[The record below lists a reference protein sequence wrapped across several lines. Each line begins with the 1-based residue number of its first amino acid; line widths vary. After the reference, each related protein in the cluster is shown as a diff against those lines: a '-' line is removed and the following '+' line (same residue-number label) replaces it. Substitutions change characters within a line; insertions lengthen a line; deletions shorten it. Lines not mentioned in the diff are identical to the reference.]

1 MTIGDEVSSARAS
14 VGSRRDML
22 GLEGKG
28 RVPTLALQSRSTPD
42 YAKHLS
48 ELAPTEIKQQVFDV
62 LGFPGAIIGSAL
74 FFVILRGSLLNPQNI
89 AWLYAPVDSSAYYIA
104 AAYFLKSGWTLPPGA
119 NPDYGLEIASS
130 IFYADSI
137 PLVALLLKP

>member
-1 MTIGDEVSSARAS
+1 
-14 VGSRRDML
+14 ML
-22 GLEGKG
+22 GLEEKGK
-28 RVPTLALQSRSTPD
+28 VPTTVLASGPHSTQD

-48 ELAPTEIKQQVFDV
+48 ELAPTGIKQPVFDV
-62 LGFPGAIIGSAL
+62 LGFPGAIIGGAL

-104 AAYFLKSGWTLPPGA
+104 AAYFIKSGWTLPPGA
-119 NPDYGLEIASS
+119 NPEYGLEIASS

-137 PLVALLLKP
+137 PLGALLLKPF